1 MRAAALG
8 TYHSVNAIIA
18 LTLCYLPLRRP
29 LHITVSKPAP
39 TSQKSPESLRTI
51 EALLLWEGGAGNER
65 VRELLGLHFTSAS
78 RLLAQYAALN
88 PTGLT
93 YSTSQR
99 RWIADADFKPC
110 LTGGSIDEY
119 LALTLP
125 TQRAEGSCVVRTH
138 LALGTVS
145 PRVFAILHRAIRDGV
160 GVAAKHCSM
169 RDPTPRAKTFFPHA
183 LVEAGRRWHV
193 RAFVSDVGAFQ
204 DLALTR
210 LSHVEL
216 TDLPQP
222 DAASPGRDAAWTT
235 LVDVRLVPH
244 PELTAEQKQMVRAEY
259 FGRSTARVETVR
271 AALAPYVIHDL
282 RAATDL
288 TRQQPPEFQL
298 YVSNIEHLGKCLM
311 PV

>member
-1 MRAAALG
+1 M
-8 TYHSVNAIIA
+8 
-18 LTLCYLPLRRP
+18 LTTLSRP

-51 EALLLWEGGAGNER
+51 EALLLWEGGASNER

-78 RLLAQYAALN
+78 RLLSQYAAIN
-88 PTGLT
+88 PIGLT

-110 LTGGSIDEY
+110 LTSGRIDEY

-125 TQRAEGSCVVRTH
+125 TQGAEESCVVRTH
-138 LALGTVS
+138 LALGAVS
-145 PRVFAILHRAIRDGV
+145 PKVFAILHRAIRDGV
-160 GVAAKHCSM
+160 GVVVKHSSM

-193 RAFVSDVGAFQ
+193 RAFVSGVGAFQ

-210 LSHVEL
+210 LSDVEL
-216 TDLPQP
+216 IDLPRP
-222 DAASPGRDAAWTT
+222 DAANPVRDAAWTT
-235 LVDVRLVPH
+235 LVDLRLVPH
-244 PELTAEQKQMVRAEY
+244 PDLTSEQKQMIRAEY

-271 AALAPYVIHDL
+271 AALVPYVIHEL

-288 TRQQPPEFQL
+288 MKQQPPEFQL
-298 YVSNIEHLGKCLM
+298 HVSNIETLGKWLM
-311 PV
+311 PM

>member
-1 MRAAALG
+1 M
-8 TYHSVNAIIA
+8 
-18 LTLCYLPLRRP
+18 
-29 LHITVSKPAP
+29 SKPAP

-51 EALLLWEGGAGNER
+51 EALLLWEAGASNER

-99 RWIADADFKPC
+99 RWMADADFKPC
-110 LTGGSIDEY
+110 LTNGRIDEY

-125 TQRAEGSCVVRTH
+125 TQGAEESCVVRTH
-138 LALGTVS
+138 LALGAVS
-145 PRVFAILHRAIRDGV
+145 PKVFAILHRAIRDGV
-160 GVAAKHCSM
+160 GVVAKHSSM
-169 RDPTPRAKTFFPHA
+169 RDPTSRAKTFFPHA

-193 RAFVSDVGAFQ
+193 RAFVSGVDAFQ

-210 LSHVEL
+210 LSDVEL
-216 TDLPQP
+216 IDLPRP
-222 DAASPGRDAAWTT
+222 DVANPVRDAAWTT
-235 LVDVRLVPH
+235 LVDLRLVPH
-244 PELTAEQKQMVRAEY
+244 PDLTFEQKQMIRAEY

-271 AALAPYVIHDL
+271 AALVPYVIHEL

-288 TRQQPPEFQL
+288 MKQPPPEFQL
-298 YVSNIEHLGKCLM
+298 HVSNIETLGKWLM
-311 PV
+311 PM